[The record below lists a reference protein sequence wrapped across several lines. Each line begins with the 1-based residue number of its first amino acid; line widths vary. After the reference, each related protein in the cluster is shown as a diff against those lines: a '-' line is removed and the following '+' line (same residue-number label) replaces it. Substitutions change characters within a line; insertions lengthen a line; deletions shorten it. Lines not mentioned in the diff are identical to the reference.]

1 LVLLVG
7 SKGALLMARIDR
19 FYSDTDDLE
28 PVIDT
33 KVLTD

>member
-1 LVLLVG
+1 
-7 SKGALLMARIDR
+7 MARIDR